1 MFIPLFLSVGVNV
14 REIPSNSLTELLRDI
29 LQFST
34 SFWHHMNLRDVP
46 LNLPVFHYEDLK
58 FLIYTFTAY
67 TFYFCSLSH

>member
-34 SFWHHMNLRDVP
+34 SF
-46 LNLPVFHYEDLK
+46 
-58 FLIYTFTAY
+58 
-67 TFYFCSLSH
+67 